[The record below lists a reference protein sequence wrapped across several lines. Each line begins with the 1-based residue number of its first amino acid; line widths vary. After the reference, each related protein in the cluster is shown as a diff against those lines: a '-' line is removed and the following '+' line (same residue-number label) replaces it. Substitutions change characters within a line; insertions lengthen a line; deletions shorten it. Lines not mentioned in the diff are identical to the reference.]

1 MSYATIPP
9 STPSTNVVN
18 AFQRMRKGALMI
30 LIAWIFLGIGLT
42 IMIGG
47 VFAAMMWGFVEG
59 GALVG
64 ALSGLVL
71 GIVLIVVGAIIALI
85 GFYADFIPG
94 TSGLA
99 QVSPEF
105 STASSLIK
113 IGYVWGLILCLVG
126 AILTL
131 LIVGIFILIIGLVF
145 LLIGFVGIIILCF
158 KLNDEYRN
166 VLYLIAGIFFILNI
180 FLGFLGIVAWI
191 LLYVALGDTLRKL
204 QTTAGPAQPS
214 LIQV

>member
-9 STPSTNVVN
+9 STPSTNVIDS
-18 AFQRMRKGALMI
+18 FQRMRKGALMI
-30 LIAWIFLGIGLT
+30 LIAWIFLGVGIM

-47 VFAAMMWGFVEG
+47 MFAAVMRGFIGG
-59 GALVG
+59 GAFVD
-64 ALSGLVL
+64 ALSGLIF
-71 GIVLIVVGAIIALI
+71 GIALIVVGAIIALV

-94 TSGLA
+94 TSSLA

-126 AILTL
+126 AVLTL

-145 LLIGFVGIIILCF
+145 LLIGFIGIIILCF

-166 VLYLIAGIFFILNI
+166 VLYLIAGIFFILSI

-191 LLYVALGDTLRKL
+191 LLYVALGETIRKL
-204 QTTAGPAQPS
+204 QTTAGPTQPS

>member
-42 IMIGG
+42 IMIVGT
-47 VFAAMMWGFVEG
+47 FAAVMRGFIGG

-71 GIVLIVVGAIIALI
+71 GTVLIVVGAIIALI
-85 GFYADFIPG
+85 GFYSDFIPG
-94 TSGLA
+94 TSSLA
-99 QVSPEF
+99 QASPEF

-113 IGYVWGLILCLVG
+113 IGYVWGLILSLVG

-204 QTTAGPAQPS
+204 QTTTGPTQPS